1 VSSDGSLSIC
11 KNYHEG
17 NPEYVLKLP
26 NINLKIQDIFL
37 QIVREKL
44 TRESPAAQSQVSQKE
59 TVEMNETPSSPIAPK
74 SIETPVYTPSQTQQ
88 VHGQKKILDF

>member
-1 VSSDGSLSIC
+1 MMVF
-11 KNYHEG
+11 
-17 NPEYVLKLP
+17 P
-26 NINLKIQDIFL
+26 DIFL

>member
-1 VSSDGSLSIC
+1 MMAF
-11 KNYHEG
+11 
-17 NPEYVLKLP
+17 P
-26 NINLKIQDIFL
+26 DIFL

-88 VHGQKKILDF
+88 WSKKNLGFLS

>member
-1 VSSDGSLSIC
+1 MMAI
-11 KNYHEG
+11 
-17 NPEYVLKLP
+17 P
-26 NINLKIQDIFL
+26 DIFL

-44 TRESPAAQSQVSQKE
+44 TSESPASQSQVLQKE

-88 VHGQKKILDF
+88 VHGQKKSWIFKLMFESFRTYSGLTS